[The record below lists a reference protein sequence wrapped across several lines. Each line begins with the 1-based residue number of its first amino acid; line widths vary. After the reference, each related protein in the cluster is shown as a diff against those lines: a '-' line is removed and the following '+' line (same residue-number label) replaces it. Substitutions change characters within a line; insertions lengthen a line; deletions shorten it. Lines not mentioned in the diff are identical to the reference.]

1 MNYASQ
7 KLTKGMFRKIEIKNG
22 FSMIVADYK
31 RNGSSVLITP
41 FDPNFFHDEG
51 EYLFIEPTNEDLQ
64 KSPIKIS
71 LFGEIY
77 PVHCLEIKEE
87 ILAGKKISVHKSSFF
102 LRPCELKENP
112 HDIVVLFRSYKE
124 NNYCL
129 IEIQSENKRS
139 DLFRLI
145 EKRYSDYTV
154 EYDHNKKNI
163 TVSAPKLFDKHH
175 VFYNE
180 IINCIRIILEQH
192 KR

>member
-31 RNGSSVLITP
+31 RNGSPVLITP

-77 PVHCLEIKEE
+77 PVHCMEVIEE
-87 ILAGKKISVHKSSFF
+87 TLANKKISVYKSSFF
-102 LRPCELKENP
+102 VYSSELKKIRMTP
-112 HDIVVLFRSYKE
+112 LFFSDHIRGIIIASSRS
-124 NNYCL
+124 
-129 IEIQSENKRS
+129 
-139 DLFRLI
+139 
-145 EKRYSDYTV
+145 TV
-154 EYDHNKKNI
+154 KTEE
-163 TVSAPKLFDKHH
+163 TAFSSF
-175 VFYNE
+175 
-180 IINCIRIILEQH
+180 
-192 KR
+192 

>member
-1 MNYASQ
+1 MNYALQ

-51 EYLFIEPTNEDLQ
+51 EYLFIEPTDEDLQ

-77 PVHCLEIKEE
+77 PVHCMEVIEE
-87 ILAGKKISVHKSSFF
+87 TLANKKISVYKSSFF
-102 LRPCELKENP
+102 VYSSELKKNP
-112 HDIVVLFRSYKE
+112 HDTVVLFRSYKG

-129 IEIQSENKRS
+129 IEINSENRRNGLFKLLKKRYPHYS
-139 DLFRLI
+139 AQHDH
-145 EKRYSDYTV
+145 EKRT
-154 EYDHNKKNI
+154 I
-163 TVSAPKLFDKHH
+163 TVTAPKKTEKHYT
-175 VFYNE
+175 FYNE
-180 IINCIRIILEQH
+180 IIDCIKIILE
-192 KR
+192 